1 MPPAARGSP
10 FGSRGQS
17 DGEAV
22 DRGEAVSFGEDSAF
36 DPFVVD
42 PELLLDELDDVGP
55 EVDVDVSVEIAPGT
69 AGRVNGGVHS

>member
-1 MPPAARGSP
+1 MG
-10 FGSRGQS
+10 
-17 DGEAV
+17 
-22 DRGEAVSFGEDSAF
+22 FGEDSAF

>member
-1 MPPAARGSP
+1 M
-10 FGSRGQS
+10 GQS

-22 DRGEAVSFGEDSAF
+22 DRGEAVDFGEDSALSL
-36 DPFVVD
+36 FVVD

-55 EVDVDVSVEIAPGT
+55 DVDVDVSVEIAPGA